1 MPTFSIA
8 QKKVGEAQPV
18 LIIAEVAQAHDGSLN
33 FAHSFID
40 SIAASGAD
48 AVKFQTHIASA
59 ESSAEEQWRVPFSKQ
74 DASRYDYWKRMEFTK
89 EQWRGLKEHAESKG
103 LIFLSSPFSTLAVDW
118 LREIGIQAWKI
129 ASGEVRN
136 ELLLDKILE
145 TKMPVLLSSG
155 MSSWD
160 ELEQT
165 VAKLKTESV
174 PFLLM
179 QCTSAY
185 PCPPERVGLN
195 LLREMRERFGCE
207 TGLSDH
213 SGTIWPSLAAATLG
227 AKAVEVH
234 VTWDRT
240 MFGPDAVASITFAE
254 LKELVNGIRLTE
266 RMLNSPVN
274 KEAEAAT
281 LSKMRKMFGQ
291 SLVATTNLSAGTAL
305 RPEHLTSKK
314 PEIGIP
320 ASEYQAVLGAKVI
333 KDIKQGEF
341 LQATDIQK

>member
-1 MPTFSIA
+1 
-8 QKKVGEAQPV
+8 
-18 LIIAEVAQAHDGSLN
+18 LN
-33 FAHSFID
+33 LAHSFID

-59 ESSAEEQWRVPFSKQ
+59 ESSAQEQWRVPFSKQ

-195 LLREMRERFGCE
+195 LLREKRERVWLCNRF
-207 TGLSDH
+207 
-213 SGTIWPSLAAATLG
+213 
-227 AKAVEVH
+227 V
-234 VTWDRT
+234 
-240 MFGPDAVASITFAE
+240 
-254 LKELVNGIRLTE
+254 
-266 RMLNSPVN
+266 
-274 KEAEAAT
+274 
-281 LSKMRKMFGQ
+281 
-291 SLVATTNLSAGTAL
+291 
-305 RPEHLTSKK
+305 
-314 PEIGIP
+314 
-320 ASEYQAVLGAKVI
+320 
-333 KDIKQGEF
+333 
-341 LQATDIQK
+341 